1 MRSKKYFFI
10 RIIFRN
16 TMRLSGIDW
25 IAIILVIIGGL
36 NWGLVGIFDFNLVS
50 AIFGDMS
57 SLSRVIYALVGLS
70 ALVLIYTTSK
80 MRGGNSMM

>member
-1 MRSKKYFFI
+1 
-10 RIIFRN
+10 
-16 TMRLSGIDW
+16 MRLSGIDW